1 MSLLCLRRGMYSFSG
16 NFPYTLR
23 YWNIWSPFG
32 SIYLGGLASMD
43 EVCLTGRGK
52 LKLKVLYCFQF
63 NFSVSCLY
71 GDVCF
76 QFSEEECE
84 KSNATLA
91 QN

>member
-1 MSLLCLRRGMYSFSG
+1 
-16 NFPYTLR
+16 
-23 YWNIWSPFG
+23 
-32 SIYLGGLASMD
+32 MD

-52 LKLKVLYCFQF
+52 LRLKVLYCFQF
-63 NFSVSCLY
+63 NFFVSCLY